1 MGVRRVWI
9 GVVAV
14 LCVVATAT
22 MAAAQTMPQ
31 TAGTT
36 LSGKAVTLAQA
47 VRGQRVVL
55 VAGFSRAGGS
65 GTGAWVKAVEDDSA
79 LKGVAVWQV
88 AMLAGAPGFVRG
100 MIRNGM
106 KRGLTAAEQERFVVL
121 AEDEAAWRSYF
132 GVAEDNVPYVMLLD
146 AAGKVLWRGHGAAAA
161 VEPALREAVK

>member
-1 MGVRRVWI
+1 
-9 GVVAV
+9 
-14 LCVVATAT
+14 
-22 MAAAQTMPQ
+22 MPQ

-36 LSGKAVTLAQA
+36 LSGKAVTLAEA

-65 GTGAWVKAVEDDSA
+65 GTGAWVKAVEGDPA

-100 MIRNGM
+100 MIQSGM
-106 KRGLTAAEQERFVVL
+106 RKGLTAAEQERFVVL

-132 GVAEDNVPYVMLLD
+132 GVTEDDVPYVMLLD
-146 AAGKVLWRGHGAAAA
+146 AAGKVLWRGHGAAAGL
-161 VEPALREAVK
+161 EPALRGAVK